1 MEEGLPVNCALW
13 LNKRKVFSASE
24 IHENLDVA
32 SLRGYFLAGSLLE
45 WLRSNGGEQYAEA
58 LSRVSPDDENLNDRI
73 ADIFGGKP
81 LPVKTFG
88 ENFPAEQA
96 TAAEP
101 NGIVPSSGSFP
112 YWELSSFGKLR
123 ELFSKLQTGSSG
135 SFSQW
140 EQLLSRLAKYGSFT
154 SFGFGSFYG
163 FHEWEWEWL
172 YRLLYGGYGS
182 FTQSS
187 FGSFWQSWQSLF
199 GSFPFVTLNGFSDI
213 FANSLS
219 ENAVIVPPKE
229 FPILDEYD
237 RIMFETLLKCPLDRY
252 GYGIHNI

>member
-58 LSRVSPDDENLNDRI
+58 LFRVSPDDENLNDRI

-101 NGIVPSSGSFP
+101 NGIVPSSCRRS
-112 YWELSSFGKLR
+112 
-123 ELFSKLQTGSSG
+123 GSSG
-135 SFSQW
+135 SFCQSCKRVPPAAFHSGNSCCQGSQITV
-140 EQLLSRLAKYGSFT
+140 RL
-154 SFGFGSFYG
+154 
-163 FHEWEWEWL
+163 
-172 YRLLYGGYGS
+172 RLLVSAAFSVSMSGNGS
-182 FTQSS
+182 GFIACFTAVTAHLRSRVS
-187 FGSFWQSWQSLF
+187 VRFGKV
-199 GSFPFVTLNGFSDI
+199 GSRFSEA
-213 FANSLS
+213 FRL
-219 ENAVIVPPKE
+219 
-229 FPILDEYD
+229 
-237 RIMFETLLKCPLDRY
+237 
-252 GYGIHNI
+252 